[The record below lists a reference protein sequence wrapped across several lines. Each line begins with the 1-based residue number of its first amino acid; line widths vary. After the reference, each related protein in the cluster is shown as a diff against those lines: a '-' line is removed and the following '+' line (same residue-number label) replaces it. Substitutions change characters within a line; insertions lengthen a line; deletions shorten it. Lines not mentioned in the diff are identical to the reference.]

1 MKKIGLIGGISWTS
15 TLDYYRF
22 FNQGINSKLGGLN
35 SAECIIYSLNF
46 SDVQNKGWTNS
57 FDLIFDACKSLVSSN
72 VDAIVLCANT
82 AHLFADEIQEK
93 IDIPIIHIA
102 SATAKEINRRKLNK
116 VGLLG
121 TKFTMEMGFY
131 RDKLKEYDIE
141 TIIPSDKKDIEII
154 QNIVK
159 NELGK
164 GIVTKESK
172 ERFINYA
179 NKLVERGAE
188 GIVLGCTEIPMLIEQ
203 KDFNF
208 PVFDTTKIH
217 VENMI
222 NFAVESEKPVANKR
236 I

>member
-1 MKKIGLIGGISWTS
+1 MKKIGLVGGISWTS
-15 TLDYYRF
+15 TLDYYKYI
-22 FNQGINSKLGGLN
+22 NQSINERLGGLN

-46 SDVQNKGWTNS
+46 ADIQDRGWTNS
-57 FDLIFDACKSLVSSN
+57 YDLIFNACKSLVSSD
-72 VDAIVLCANT
+72 VDFIVLGANT

-93 IDIPIIHIA
+93 INIPIIHIA
-102 SATAKEINRRKLNK
+102 AATAKEINRKKLSK
-116 VGLLG
+116 FGLLG
-121 TKFTMEMGFY
+121 TKFTMEMDFY
-131 RDKLKEYDIE
+131 RDKLKECGIE
-141 TIIPSDKKDIEII
+141 TIVPTDKKDIEEI

-172 ERFINYA
+172 KKFIDYA
-179 NKLVERGAE
+179 YTMVERGAE

-217 VENMI
+217 VESII
-222 NFAVESEKPVANKR
+222 NFALESEKPGANKP
-236 I
+236 

>member
-15 TLDYYRF
+15 TLDYYKY
-22 FNQGINSKLGGLN
+22 FNQGINQKLGGLN

-46 SDVQNKGWTNS
+46 ADIQNKGWINS
-57 FDLIFDACKSLVSSN
+57 YDLIFDACKSLVSSK

-82 AHLFADEIQEK
+82 AHLFADEIQSK

-102 SATAKEINRRKLNK
+102 SATARAIKKGKMSK

-121 TKFTMEMGFY
+121 TKFTMEMDFY
-131 RDKLKEYDIE
+131 SDKLKEYHIE
-141 TIIPSDKKDIEII
+141 TIIPSEKNDIEDI
-154 QNIVK
+154 QDIVK

-164 GIVTKESK
+164 GLITAASK
-172 ERFINYA
+172 KKFIHYA
-179 NKLVERGAE
+179 NELIAQGAE
-188 GIVLGCTEIPMLIEQ
+188 GIVLGCTEIPLLIEQ

-217 VENMI
+217 AESIV
-222 NFAVESEKPVANKR
+222 NFALDNEMKLT
-236 I
+236 

>member
-1 MKKIGLIGGISWTS
+1 MKKKYRMKKIGLIGGISWTS
-15 TLDYYRF
+15 TLDYYKF
-22 FNQGINSKLGGLN
+22 LNQGINLKLGGLN

-93 IDIPIIHIA
+93 IDIPILHIA
-102 SATAKEINRRKLNK
+102 TATAKEINRKKLRKI
-116 VGLLG
+116 GLLG

-141 TIIPSDKKDIEII
+141 TIIPTDEKDIEII

-164 GIVTKESK
+164 GIVTKDSK
-172 ERFINYA
+172 EKFINYA

-188 GIVLGCTEIPMLIEQ
+188 GIVLGCTEIPMLIKQ

-208 PVFDTTKIH
+208 PVLDTTKIH
-217 VENMI
+217 VESI
-222 NFAVESEKPVANKR
+222 IKFALEK
-236 I
+236 

>member
-15 TLDYYRF
+15 TLDYYKF
-22 FNQGINSKLGGLN
+22 LNQGINLKLGGLN

-82 AHLFADEIQEK
+82 AHLFAEEIQEK
-93 IDIPIIHIA
+93 IDIPILHIA
-102 SATAKEINRRKLNK
+102 TATAKEINRKKLRKI
-116 VGLLG
+116 GLLG

-141 TIIPSDKKDIEII
+141 TIIPTDEKDIEII

-164 GIVTKESK
+164 GIVTKDSK
-172 ERFINYA
+172 ENFINYA

-188 GIVLGCTEIPMLIEQ
+188 GIVLGCTEIPMLIKQ

-217 VENMI
+217 VESI
-222 NFAVESEKPVANKR
+222 IKFALEK
-236 I
+236 